1 MKRLMLL
8 SVFLVFS
15 LVLAAVT
22 PGFVYA
28 EGDIP
33 EAPPPE
39 PEVVEESLPEDTSS
53 AVELLAESGAV
64 IASPGGEVV
73 PLASQAALEVICD
86 PDPWFYCSVGC
97 VGGKSP
103 SYATINLALE
113 NWVSKKGYGFIFLE
127 GGYDNNLTVEINGDT
142 YPTLKGIV
150 WDKTTPGAKPQVN
163 GLLEIYNFK
172 TGFTLQGFSKTNNAL
187 DAIYLH
193 GNSGPIKLVDVAV
206 SNPGG
211 YGIYISDQRGP
222 VSLNN
227 VSVMDSQYRGL
238 YIDNR
243 YYDGTK
249 YVNTGNVTITNSA
262 FLRNGGVGLAGN
274 YTGLTIHTAGSIVLN
289 GVTAY
294 GNEGDGGDFMIYGV
308 LPLIIRNSV
317 FSYSV
322 DNPDDARY
330 GFGIYTYL
338 NTPTSP
344 VAITLDNVTL
354 MGNEAAGALLRTGG
368 NITLNKVYSANNIL
382 QGVYISGDYDSDSVG
397 AKNVTVTN
405 STFISNQDNNLEV
418 HASGAVKVVNLYST
432 GSGGG
437 DGLYVNNFS
446 YNTLLV
452 PVTVLGA
459 VLSGNGN
466 EGAYIGSDGTITVAG
481 ITANGNEGYG
491 MYLDNWW
498 TNPSGNIIVSG
509 SLGLN
514 QFNENGGSHGM
525 NITSY
530 GNISISSV
538 QANRNTYSGI
548 YIGGYGA
555 TSNVSLLNAEA
566 SGNKGSDVD
575 YAGIRITAKGRVILN
590 KVNAGYNEGYGI
602 YIKNDTGTYSR
613 PVTIYNSSANYN
625 GYTGTTDNNKK
636 GIYVLSAGQI
646 TLSGVTAS
654 GNSHTGAYLENT
666 TLTSPA
672 TQVYQGVTV
681 LKSTFDNNDAWGLE
695 IRTRR
700 KITLTSINASENS
713 SRGVSAYNDLS
724 EVHSAIVI
732 NGTNRINHN
741 GRSGFSHGIGLESSG
756 PVTISGITAAWNN
769 GDGLYVFTTSN
780 VTASNIQVIGNTYN
794 GAEFYIS
801 GIVTITGITALQNGT
816 SSNSSGVYVYNP
828 AGKVRV
834 NSGLIMGNGAYGLRI
849 HVATPATD
857 AYVAPGVVVF
867 GNDVA
872 APYEGKQIYIY

>member
-15 LVLAAVT
+15 LVAAAIT
-22 PGFVYA
+22 PGVVLA

-39 PEVVEESLPEDTSS
+39 PEVVEESLPENTSS
-53 AVELLAESGAV
+53 AVELLAEAGAV

-127 GGYDNNLTVEINGDT
+127 GGYNNDLTVKINGDT

-172 TGFTLQGFSKTNNAL
+172 TGFTLQGFSKSNNAS

-193 GNSGPIKLVDVAV
+193 GNSGPIKLVDIAV

-211 YGIYISDQRGP
+211 YGIFITSQKGP

-227 VSVMDSQYRGL
+227 VSVMDSKYHGL
-238 YIDNR
+238 YIYNT
-243 YYDGTK
+243 YNDGTK
-249 YVNTGNVTITNSA
+249 YVNTGNVTVTNSA

-294 GNEGDGGDFMIYGV
+294 GNEGDGGDFIIYGV
-308 LPLIIRNSV
+308 LPLTIRNSV
-317 FSYSV
+317 FSNSV
-322 DNPDDARY
+322 DNPDGVGY
-330 GFGIYTYL
+330 GFGIYTFI

-354 MGNEAAGALLRTGG
+354 IGNEAAGALLRTGG
-368 NITLNKVYSANNIL
+368 NITLNKVYSANNSL

-418 HASGAVKVVNLYST
+418 HASGAVKVVNLYSLNSASESGLNVVNTYGSLPAAVTIQGAVVT
-432 GSGGG
+432 GNGSR
-437 DGLYVNNFS
+437 GLYVWSKGAISLSGITSLNNGLS
-446 YNTLLV
+446 AWVDNSPSSAT
-452 PVTVLGA
+452 PGITMSGALG
-459 VLSGNGN
+459 VNRFNGTYSGNGLMV
-466 EGAYIGSDGTITVAG
+466 DT
-481 ITANGNEGYG
+481 NGNA
-491 MYLDNWW
+491 
-498 TNPSGNIIVSG
+498 V
-509 SLGLN
+509 LN
-514 QFNENGGSHGM
+514 
-525 NITSY
+525 
-530 GNISISSV
+530 SI
-538 QANRNTYSGI
+538 QANDNASFGVLITGH
-548 YIGGYGA
+548 GA
-555 TSNVSLLNAEA
+555 ASNVTLSTVEA
-566 SGNKGSDVD
+566 SGNRGVAYKGIS
-575 YAGIRITAKGRVILN
+575 IITSGAVTISKATVLN
-590 KVNAGYNEGYGI
+590 NEGQGI
-602 YIKNDTGTYSR
+602 YVDNTGATYSR
-613 PVTIYNSSANYN
+613 PVTISNSVVFHN
-625 GYTGTTDNNKK
+625 GYTGATDNNKK

-646 TLSGVTAS
+646 TLSNVTAS
-654 GNSHTGAYLENT
+654 GNSLTGADLDNT
-666 TLTSPA
+666 TQTSPA

-681 LKSTFDNNDAWGLE
+681 LKSTFDLNNGIGLS
-695 IRTRR
+695 INSMR

-713 SRGVSAYNDLS
+713 YRGVSAYNNFS
-724 EVHSAIVI
+724 EVHSAIVV

-741 GRSGFSHGIGLESSG
+741 GRSGSYHGIGLESSG
-756 PVTISGITAAWNN
+756 PVTISGITAAWNTV
-769 GDGLYVFTTSN
+769 DGLYVYTTAS
-780 VTASNIQVIGNTYN
+780 VIGSNIQVIGN
-794 GAEFYIS
+794 S
-801 GIVTITGITALQNGT
+801 GYGVEIDSSGLVTLTGITALQNGT
-816 SSNSSGVYVYNP
+816 TSNSSGVYVYNP

-849 HVATPATD
+849 HVAIPATD

-867 GNDVA
+867 GNDVVS
-872 APYEGKQIYIY
+872 PYEGKQIWIY